1 MMLTFVEAQLAE
13 LILRGL
19 HDLAADAIPRAAA
32 AGVVLSIGVIAL
44 LRLHRRTARRPLPAT
59 A

>member
-13 LILRGL
+13 LI
-19 HDLAADAIPRAAA
+19 LAADAIPRAAA

-44 LRLHRRTARRPLPAT
+44 LRLRRRTARRPLPAT